1 MSLSD
6 TSLKKLVL
14 KGSFWTLV
22 SIGGS
27 QVLRLGK
34 SLILSRLL
42 FPEAYGVMAIVWAVL
57 YVLDL
62 LSDVGISPSIVRS
75 SRGDDPNFLNTAWTM
90 KCVRG
95 GVLCFIACAL
105 AYPLSLFF
113 HQPELALLIP
123 AAGLTTLIEGFCSTN
138 VYSCQKKMIYGRLTL
153 LEFSQELVGLVVT
166 LTWAY
171 LSPSVWALVGGAVV
185 GRLYHVG
192 ASHVILPGIRNRFH
206 WDSSAFQELI
216 HFGKWIFFSSVIYLL
231 YTQGDRIL
239 LGKYLSITQLGIY
252 SIAIML
258 TEAVSGVVN
267 KLNDTVLYPALS
279 RIVNGEQHRLREVFY
294 RSRLGTDALMITPI
308 AILMVIGSVVVHL
321 LYDTRYQEAGWM
333 LQVLCVRLL
342 MMSMLVGG
350 TSCLFALGHSRYS
363 VFQNLFRA
371 LWLFIGIPVV
381 WPTYGI
387 HGVVWVVALTEI
399 PVLFVVWSGM
409 ARFKILSI
417 KKELRSLI
425 FVCAGSFI
433 GFCILQLPIAN
444 R

>member
-1 MSLSD
+1 MSLSN

-14 KGSFWTLV
+14 RGSFWTLV
-22 SIGGS
+22 SVGGS
-27 QVLRLGK
+27 QILRLGK

-57 YVLDL
+57 YALDL

-75 SRGDDPNFLNTAWTM
+75 PRGDEPAFLNTAWTM

-95 GVLCFIACAL
+95 VILCLIACAM

-113 HQPELALLIP
+113 HQPALMLLIP
-123 AAGLTTLIEGFCSTN
+123 AAGLTTLIEGFGSTN
-138 VYSCQKKMIYGRLTL
+138 IYSCQKRMVYGSLTL
-153 LEFSQELVGLVVT
+153 LEFSHELVGLVVT

-171 LSPSVWALVGGAVV
+171 LSPSVWALVGGAVI
-185 GRLYHVG
+185 GRIYHVA
-192 ASHVILPGIRNRFH
+192 ASHVILPGIKNRFH
-206 WDSSAFQELI
+206 WDPVAFQELI

-239 LGKYLSITQLGIY
+239 LGKYLTISQLGIY

-258 TEAVSGVVN
+258 AEAVSGVVN

-279 RIVNGEQHRLREVFY
+279 RIVNGESHRLGEVFY
-294 RSRLGTDALMITPI
+294 RSRLGTDALMLTPI
-308 AILMVIGSVVVHL
+308 AVLMVIGSVVVHL

-342 MMSMLVGG
+342 MVAILVGG

-371 LWLFIGIPVV
+371 LWLFVGIPLV
-381 WPTYGI
+381 WPFYGI

-399 PVLFVVWSGM
+399 PVLLVVWSGL
-409 ARFKILSI
+409 AKFKILSL
-417 KKELRSLI
+417 KYELRSLL
-425 FVCAGSFI
+425 FVLFGVVV
-433 GFCILQLPIAN
+433 GFCVLQLPIGV